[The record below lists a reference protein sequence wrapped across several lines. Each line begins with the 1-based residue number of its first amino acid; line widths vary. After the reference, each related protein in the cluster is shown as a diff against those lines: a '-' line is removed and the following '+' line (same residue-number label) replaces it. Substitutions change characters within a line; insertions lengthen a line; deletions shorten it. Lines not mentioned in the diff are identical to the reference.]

1 MSDFIGLS
9 NDQEI
14 PSEKEKIPLD
24 IMIVIRLMLI
34 QFDTLFN
41 PDSIENMQILDLM
54 DDALSMD
61 LIDLLKLLEFMNFSV
76 TKEELIK
83 VKHQLPQIIGDSQ
96 FYIFDENNNKMRLRH
111 KLQRR
116 TIVFPSYDK
125 KEDIRE
131 FFKNKLKC
139 DEQIKSIEKL
149 SSGIIFIYFET
160 EEETIE
166 VFKRLEKYKYE
177 NVR

>member
-1 MSDFIGLS
+1 
-9 NDQEI
+9 
-14 PSEKEKIPLD
+14 
-24 IMIVIRLMLI
+24 
-34 QFDTLFN
+34 
-41 PDSIENMQILDLM
+41 
-54 DDALSMD
+54 
-61 LIDLLKLLEFMNFSV
+61 
-76 TKEELIK
+76 
-83 VKHQLPQIIGDSQ
+83 
-96 FYIFDENNNKMRLRH
+96 MRLRH

-177 NVR
+177 NVRLNLIRILNYMLALDVKT

>member
-1 MSDFIGLS
+1 
-9 NDQEI
+9 
-14 PSEKEKIPLD
+14 
-24 IMIVIRLMLI
+24 
-34 QFDTLFN
+34 
-41 PDSIENMQILDLM
+41 
-54 DDALSMD
+54 
-61 LIDLLKLLEFMNFSV
+61 
-76 TKEELIK
+76 
-83 VKHQLPQIIGDSQ
+83 
-96 FYIFDENNNKMRLRH
+96 MRLRH